1 MDVPSYIQLHT
12 LPPLDQNQ
20 RMRSSQACTR
30 AANIIYSGWE
40 ERMLM
45 KRETGY
51 GLTALLSTTQ
61 GGTTAKEQE
70 GSRRTALLCT
80 LIMSSGMIMNV
91 LNHILIFV
99 KSILITNKDMHAL
112 RWEQRP
118 TIQPSIAYSGSPSHT
133 TTFKSV
139 GESD

>member
-1 MDVPSYIQLHT
+1 MDVPSYTQLHT

-20 RMRSSQACTR
+20 RMRSSQACTQ
-30 AANIIYSGWE
+30 AVHIISGWE
-40 ERMLM
+40 ELMLM

-61 GGTTAKEQE
+61 SGTATREQE
-70 GSRRTALLCT
+70 GLRRTALLCT
-80 LIMSSGMIMNV
+80 LAVGTMMSGMIVNV

-112 RWEQRP
+112 RWEQQP
-118 TIQPSIAYSGSPSHT
+118 TNPVLPH
-133 TTFKSV
+133 
-139 GESD
+139 